1 MFYLSCSVFLEL
13 QVLSDTCQFSGM
25 FHHLIIVVFCF
36 FLFFFFKYFTYLSQN
51 ISLGI
56 TKISNILDKHEG
68 SLSTQ

>member
-1 MFYLSCSVFLEL
+1 MFYLTCYVFLEV
-13 QVLSDTCQFSGM
+13 QVLSDTYLLSGM
-25 FHHLIIVVFCF
+25 FDHLIIFVFVF
-36 FLFFFFKYFTYLSQN
+36 VLFFKKYFTNLSQN

>member
-1 MFYLSCSVFLEL
+1 MP
-13 QVLSDTCQFSGM
+13 VLWDVPP
-25 FHHLIIVVFCF
+25 LDYICF
-36 FLFFFFKYFTYLSQN
+36 WFFFKYFTNLSQN